1 MMPTWFRSNL
11 EQFKNPHIVVLG
23 AGFGGLTFCQTLNRS
38 AARITLVNRQNHHL
52 FQPLLYQVAT
62 AGLSAPEI
70 AQPIR
75 SILSGQSNVTVLL
88 DHVTGFD
95 LAAKTVR
102 LGKNT
107 LTYDYLVLALGG
119 CTSYFGHPEWEQ
131 FSPGL
136 KSLDDALRIRRDIL
150 LAFEKAENA
159 SDPAEHDGLMTIVVI
174 GGGPT
179 GVELAGAFAE
189 LTRSVLQ
196 RDFKRIDPA
205 QARVV
210 MIEAA
215 PRVLTQFS
223 PKLSARAEQQLKK
236 LGVEVHTNT
245 KVKAISQG
253 RVDLENGETIFAE
266 NIVWA
271 AGVSASPL
279 TQKLGVELDR
289 AGRVKV
295 NPDLNVP
302 GHPEV
307 FAIGDMALVLGE
319 DGKPV
324 PGISPAAM
332 QMAKHVARII
342 EDELAVGGKSPRP
355 PFRYWDKGSMAT
367 IGRSAAVAKMGQFE
381 FSGFPAWL
389 AWLGVHLIFLIGF
402 RNKLAVLVQWAYS
415 YFTYKRGARIITWRT
430 QIEVQ
435 LQAALEQSEML
446 LREVRHRV
454 KNNMQIISSLLRL
467 HSSKLQ
473 DPAQLAVFADCRDRI
488 QAMALIHERLYSAG
502 QFPRIEFGGYLAE
515 MVRMILGS
523 SVEAG
528 SRVRLDLQLDSLEL
542 SLDTAVPLRLI
553 ASELVL
559 NTVKHAFADGQPGVP
574 TVKLR
579 AGNPMHEL
587 VLQDDGPG
595 LPADI
600 SPAKCAGIGLELVE
614 TLTRQIRGQREFNA
628 SPEGTTV
635 VIRWPAQPPPGARI
649 FPPLWQ
655 RCSTA

>member
-1 MMPTWFRSNL
+1 MLRLNRTASKKHLPLKKSDGIEASRRPTWFRNHSA
-11 EQFKNPHIVVLG
+11 QFENPHIVVLG

-38 AARITLVNRQNHHL
+38 AARLTLVDRQNHHL
-52 FQPLLYQVAT
+52 FQPLLYQVAA

-88 DHVTGFD
+88 DQVTGFD

-102 LGKNT
+102 LEKNT

-131 FSPGL
+131 FAPGL

-159 SDPAEHDGLMTIVVI
+159 SDPAEHDRLMTIVVI

-189 LTRSVLQ
+189 LTRTVLQ

-223 PKLSARAEQQLKK
+223 PELSASAEQQLKK
-236 LGVEVHTNT
+236 LGVEVRTNT

-253 RVDLENGETIFAE
+253 RVDLENGETIFAG

-289 AGRVKV
+289 AGRVNV
-295 NPDLNVP
+295 NPDLSVP

-307 FAIGDMALVLGE
+307 FALGDMALVLGE
-319 DGKPV
+319 DGRPV

-332 QMAKHVARII
+332 QMARHVVRII

-355 PFRYWDKGSMAT
+355 PFRYRDKGSMAT
-367 IGRSAAVAKMGQFE
+367 IGRSAAVAKMGPFE

-402 RNKLAVLVQWAYS
+402 RNKLAVLLQWGYS
-415 YFTYKRGARIITWRT
+415 YFTYKRGARIIIGRKEIEA
-430 QIEVQ
+430 QLQSALGEVQ
-435 LQAALEQSEML
+435 LLSGVLQICVSCEKIRDVKGQWHGLEEYIHSHNQADYT
-446 LREVRHRV
+446 V
-454 KNNMQIISSLLRL
+454 SLC
-467 HSSKLQ
+467 
-473 DPAQLAVFADCRDRI
+473 PDCR
-488 QAMALIHERLYSAG
+488 G
-502 QFPRIEFGGYLAE
+502 KVLAD
-515 MVRMILGS
+515 
-523 SVEAG
+523 A
-528 SRVRLDLQLDSLEL
+528 
-542 SLDTAVPLRLI
+542 PP
-553 ASELVL
+553 
-559 NTVKHAFADGQPGVP
+559 QPGALNPVAR
-574 TVKLR
+574 R
-579 AGNPMHEL
+579 AG
-587 VLQDDGPG
+587 G
-595 LPADI
+595 
-600 SPAKCAGIGLELVE
+600 
-614 TLTRQIRGQREFNA
+614 
-628 SPEGTTV
+628 
-635 VIRWPAQPPPGARI
+635 
-649 FPPLWQ
+649 
-655 RCSTA
+655 